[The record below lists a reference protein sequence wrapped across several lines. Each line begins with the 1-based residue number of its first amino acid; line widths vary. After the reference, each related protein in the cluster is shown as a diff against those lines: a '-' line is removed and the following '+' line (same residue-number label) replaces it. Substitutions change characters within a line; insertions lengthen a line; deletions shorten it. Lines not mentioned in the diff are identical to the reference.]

1 MKLDIGSWVQTI
13 TEEKQTWGA
22 HIAYMRSFIGRRK
35 RKEEIEKNCI
45 VALCEEKVREGEGK
59 GEREEREREKTER
72 RERGRRKGRGRHT
85 ERKKERRK

>member
-35 RKEEIEKNCI
+35 RKGEIEKNCI
-45 VALCEEKVREGEGK
+45 VG
-59 GEREEREREKTER
+59 REREG
-72 RERGRRKGRGRHT
+72 GRRKGRGQANRKE
-85 ERKKERRK
+85 ERE